1 MVGRASGPAVFKFS
15 RLVVNNIM
23 QPDHYSF
30 SRYLAAKQALDDRSL
45 NRSVREA
52 LVRAVGQLPE
62 KAPLKV
68 LEVGCGI
75 GTMIERLL
83 DWGLLGQAVYT
94 AIDLDPENIAA
105 ARARLKG
112 LAPAPGAAGR
122 GAAPLVINTPAGQVQ
137 LKLEA
142 VDLARFCA
150 REPVRAAFD
159 LLLAHA
165 FLDLIDLPTALP
177 PLLALLR
184 PGGLFYFTLNF
195 DGATILEP
203 ALNPELDRQIEILY
217 HQSMD
222 RRRIGDQPA
231 GASCTGRRLFRQLAA
246 AGATVAAAGSSDW
259 VVFPGVDG
267 YPGDEAYFLHFLVDT
282 MRRALTGEPTLDPAL
297 LRDWIEARHAQIEAR
312 QLIYIAHQ
320 LDFFGYICK

>member
-1 MVGRASGPAVFKFS
+1 MR
-15 RLVVNNIM
+15 
-23 QPDHYSF
+23 PDHYSF
-30 SRYLAAKQALDDRSL
+30 SRYLAAKKALDDRSL
-45 NRSVREA
+45 NRHVREA
-52 LVRAVGQLPE
+52 LVKAVGGLPE
-62 KAPLKV
+62 EPPLKV

-83 DWGLLGQAVYT
+83 DWGLLRQAVYT
-94 AIDLDPENIAA
+94 AIDLDPANIAA

-112 LAPAPGAAGR
+112 LAQAPGAAGED
-122 GAAPLVINTPAGQVQ
+122 AEPLVLKTPAGQVR

-165 FLDLIDLPTALP
+165 FLDLVDLPQALP

-184 PGGLFYFTLNF
+184 PGGLCYFTLNF

-203 ALNPELDRQIEILY
+203 VLNPELDRRIEILY
-217 HQSMD
+217 HETMD
-222 RRRIGDQPA
+222 QRRLGGQPA
-231 GASCTGRRLFRQLAA
+231 GASRTGRRLFRQLAA
-246 AGATVAAAGSSDW
+246 AGVTVAAAGSSDW
-259 VVFPGVDG
+259 VVFPGPDG

-282 MRRALTGEPTLDPAL
+282 MGQALTGHPGLNPT
-297 LRDWIEARHAQIEAR
+297 RFKDWIEARHAQIEAR

-320 LDFFGYICK
+320 LDFFGYI